1 MRDSITSQASKDEVL
16 SHLWTLIGGNRNLV
30 KKYNKQLLLLREVG
44 QYRRLAFE
52 HVSAVILKLQSMG
65 AELEELKER
74 VGSAELQRD
83 YGRTKVPLDVHLEA
97 IRLGVERLEVAR
109 EGERARERGW
119 VRGQMEDVQG
129 RMLGEGREGVI
140 GIEG

>member
-1 MRDSITSQASKDEVL
+1 
-16 SHLWTLIGGNRNLV
+16 
-30 KKYNKQLLLLREVG
+30 
-44 QYRRLAFE
+44 
-52 HVSAVILKLQSMG
+52 MG
-65 AELEELKER
+65 AELEELKSR

-83 YGRTKVPLDVHLEA
+83 YGKTKVPLDVHLEA

-129 RMLGEGREGVI
+129 KMLGEGREGVI